1 MADMLRYNMAC
12 LLAITALTALLV
24 TDSFAQGTPLVVA
37 SIKPVHSLAAA
48 VMGEVARPTLLVT
61 GGSSGHSAT
70 LRPSAVR
77 ALQRARIVF
86 WIGPALET
94 FLERPLRALPASTRV
109 VAMASLPSVTHLPAE
124 VGGRQEDHQAGHAQ
138 TPHAQMDPHIW
149 LDVGN
154 ALVMAAAMVRE
165 LTALDPVNAPRYRAN
180 GRNLAM
186 RLKALDAEL
195 RRRMTPLAGRP
206 YLVFHDGYRHFEHR
220 YGLKS
225 VGFLTET
232 PQHRL
237 GARRLKELRARL
249 HLLKVACVFGEPRT
263 SPRLMAAILEGTDAR
278 AGTLDPLGAVL
289 PPGREL
295 YFRLMRGMA
304 SGLEACL
311 TPAG

>member
-1 MADMLRYNMAC
+1 MV
-12 LLAITALTALLV
+12 ALALL
-24 TDSFAQGTPLVVA
+24 P
-37 SIKPVHSLAAA
+37 P
-48 VMGEVARPTLLVT
+48 
-61 GGSSGHSAT
+61 
-70 LRPSAVR
+70 
-77 ALQRARIVF
+77 
-86 WIGPALET
+86 
-94 FLERPLRALPASTRV
+94 
-109 VAMASLPSVTHLPAE
+109 VTHLPAE
-124 VGGRQEDHQAGHAQ
+124 VDDRPEDHQAGHAHS
-138 TPHAQMDPHIW
+138 PHVQVDPHIW

-180 GRNLAM
+180 GGNLAM

-225 VGFLTET
+225 AGFMTAT

-237 GARRLKELRARL
+237 GARRLKELRAKL

-289 PPGREL
+289 PPGRGL